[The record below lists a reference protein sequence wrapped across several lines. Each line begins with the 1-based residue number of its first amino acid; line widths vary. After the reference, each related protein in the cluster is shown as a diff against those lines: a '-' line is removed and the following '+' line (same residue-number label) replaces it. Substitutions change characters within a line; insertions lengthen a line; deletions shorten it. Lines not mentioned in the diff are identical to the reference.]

1 MKKSQYAVF
10 AIFVGVQSFLLQLV
24 DQLIG
29 THLVQGG
36 HSGFV
41 FIAFQG
47 WALYFLLG
55 SNVKGAIKGFLG
67 YVFGILF
74 AVIMIE
80 MSLVLPNLGIWTVP
94 LVALVIVP
102 FMMYFEFAP
111 WCISNVAVFFVG
123 AGAFFGINSYV
134 EGITMPQ
141 SAGIVLLYCVFGLL
155 SGWMSI
161 RFRSWLESKVFKNEE
176 DESFSEHEDRP
187 ISYQEHV
194 DKNERMEVY
203 RAHE

>member
-1 MKKSQYAVF
+1 MLPMVRSNVGRRHQSRKGASFLIFAV
-10 AIFVGVQSFLLQLV
+10 FVGVQSFLLQLA

-29 THLVQGG
+29 TRLVAGG

-55 SNVKGAIKGFLG
+55 SNLKGAVKGFCG
-67 YVFGILF
+67 YVLGIIF
-74 AVIMIE
+74 AVIMIRL
-80 MSLVLPNLGIWTVP
+80 SALIPGIGIWTVP
-94 LVALVIVP
+94 VVALIVVP
-102 FMMYFEFAP
+102 FMMCFELAP

-134 EGITMPQ
+134 EGIRMIQ
-141 SAGIVLLYCVFGLL
+141 SAGVVLMYCVFGLA

-161 RFRSWLESKVFKNEE
+161 VFRTWLEEKVLVGKET
-176 DESFSEHEDRP
+176 
-187 ISYQEHV
+187 
-194 DKNERMEVY
+194 
-203 RAHE
+203 